1 MLSAQKSKVFPDS
14 SDVDIRGNIMQSKSL
29 HTRIM
34 LQQYELQLLTAR
46 RLARHRRNQRLD
58 EGEDIKPTLDPSVS
72 RKLVVQRVAREL
84 YDTLLSTGSENPMV
98 ETIVKKLSAAL
109 GTKVLFQYPT
119 PSPLQDEHLRLLRA
133 PEEGESLPMPLSEE
147 ENMEALHLLWKI
159 VLTTVEEST
168 I

>member
-1 MLSAQKSKVFPDS
+1 
-14 SDVDIRGNIMQSKSL
+14 MQTKSL

-46 RLARHRRNQRLD
+46 RLARHRRRERLE
-58 EGEDIKPTLDPSVS
+58 EGEEHAHKVDPSTS

-84 YDTLLSTGSENPMV
+84 YETLISTGTDNPMV
-98 ETIVKKLSAAL
+98 DTIVKKLSAAL
-109 GTKVLFQYPT
+109 GTQILFQYPT
-119 PSPLQDEHLRLLRA
+119 PSPLQDEHLRLLRV
-133 PEEGESLPMPLSEE
+133 PEKGQSIPMPLSDE
-147 ENMEALHLLWKI
+147 ENMKALHLLWKI